1 MKFALPILIL
11 LSIGCAFGGRRDAGP
26 KGNPDEALRRLD
38 AVEAAARKD
47 PSLAARA
54 GWMRYLVAS
63 DSRGAKR
70 WLEPAAEAGPER
82 ALALAGL
89 AEIAEDRADTSAA
102 VRLWI
107 RALQIAPLDPASELA
122 AVRLLDAEGESP
134 AVDDAIAA
142 AAQDIRPPMAPRT
155 ARLLREAAARIAGR
169 RAQGGEVEA
178 ESNAW
183 RAVGAIQRWRVAG
196 PVAALRLFDLSKT
209 LVLDGP
215 APARATANERAL
227 DFPDGDLGLDLEP
240 ADGDLFYSASEI
252 ALARG
257 GKYLLWVEGAAAL
270 EVRVDRAVAVSRV
283 PYPRESPRAQTVAVE
298 LAAGKH
304 DVLARWTRSEGS
316 HFRVALVRGDGAPS
330 DLQSAA
336 PAALTGMRAANAP
349 CALGRACIA
358 PPAWSDKSDL
368 RAATAAMLEKDPGD
382 ALAAWLQARASLGDD
397 RSLSRSAVEKAV
409 ALSASGA
416 PALALRAQ
424 QLLHDPDVPDRIGR
438 ARALADLS
446 EAARRDPA
454 LVRAR
459 LTAAALERDAER
471 FDDAAL
477 DLDRAEAS
485 LREELGPDAPLPPR
499 MLTARARLLDA
510 RGNTAGAR
518 AAMEAAL
525 KTAPGRCDS
534 LQLLYE
540 LSRREGAL
548 AEQVRLAESLLT
560 CNEGLSTLAQLLR
573 DRGDLARAEALFA
586 RGISLRP
593 AAPARLELLGEVQA
607 ARNELLPAIASV
619 EAAAKLSPRSPE
631 PLRRLAGLL
640 ELAGN
645 AKRAAG
651 TRRAALRL
659 TPGDLSLRQQL
670 ALDEKTKLMSW
681 TDRDAVALAQR
692 AAPAAA
698 APPGASAVRLLD
710 YGAAQMFPDN
720 GGVERVHTLVRVLD
734 KKGVSRFGE
743 AQIPSDAQ
751 VLHLRTLKADG
762 RVLEPES
769 IPEKEAISLPGLEP
783 GDAVEIDYLRGI
795 SPRGPEMPGYTLG
808 GFFFRDDETPM
819 GETTYEVVAPGPL
832 DVDAH
837 NLQLPKDALA
847 RDGQSTRFRY
857 SARDVPPLQ
866 QEPHQPG
873 ENEIIP
879 WVQVGTGASQR
890 DLVRSVADWALLRAR
905 PSTGV
910 DALARDAGGGAP
922 REKAEKIFAAISQL
936 VRGLSQGTDFSASAA
951 HVLSQGRGNRLLV
964 LKAALSAAGIPSHL
978 VLVRAFN
985 VDPAPYRFPRGELY
999 GYAVLRID
1007 LPDGPVWAD
1016 TSYRLASFGQLPAF
1030 ARGQPG
1036 WALPEPGEEPSELR
1050 TPEKLPGQQDGRAV
1064 SLELQLDP
1072 QGAATGTGRDE
1083 HRGFEAASLKDA
1095 LERLD
1100 RDQRKQAV
1108 EAMLGRGL
1116 RDLSLET
1123 LTTERESELG
1133 GPATLLY
1140 GLRVQLAR
1148 RDAEKLFVPSSLLP
1162 SRLGR
1167 RWAAKAERSV
1177 PLLIDSP
1184 EAISVKASVALPR
1197 DRRLRGVPQ
1206 PVALSTPFGQYRWSA
1221 RQESGKLVIE
1231 ESLELPQQRVAPAK
1245 YADFIAFARAVDEAQ
1260 SQELIVA
1267 P

>member
-1 MKFALPILIL
+1 
-11 LSIGCAFGGRRDAGP
+11 
-26 KGNPDEALRRLD
+26 
-38 AVEAAARKD
+38 V
-47 PSLAARA
+47 
-54 GWMRYLVAS
+54 
-63 DSRGAKR
+63 
-70 WLEPAAEAGPER
+70 
-82 ALALAGL
+82 
-89 AEIAEDRADTSAA
+89 
-102 VRLWI
+102 
-107 RALQIAPLDPASELA
+107 
-122 AVRLLDAEGESP
+122 
-134 AVDDAIAA
+134 
-142 AAQDIRPPMAPRT
+142 
-155 ARLLREAAARIAGR
+155 
-169 RAQGGEVEA
+169 
-178 ESNAW
+178 
-183 RAVGAIQRWRVAG
+183 
-196 PVAALRLFDLSKT
+196 
-209 LVLDGP
+209 
-215 APARATANERAL
+215 
-227 DFPDGDLGLDLEP
+227 
-240 ADGDLFYSASEI
+240 
-252 ALARG
+252 
-257 GKYLLWVEGAAAL
+257 
-270 EVRVDRAVAVSRV
+270 
-283 PYPRESPRAQTVAVE
+283 
-298 LAAGKH
+298 
-304 DVLARWTRSEGS
+304 
-316 HFRVALVRGDGAPS
+316 
-330 DLQSAA
+330 
-336 PAALTGMRAANAP
+336 
-349 CALGRACIA
+349 
-358 PPAWSDKSDL
+358 
-368 RAATAAMLEKDPGD
+368 
-382 ALAAWLQARASLGDD
+382 
-397 RSLSRSAVEKAV
+397 
-409 ALSASGA
+409 
-416 PALALRAQ
+416 
-424 QLLHDPDVPDRIGR
+424 
-438 ARALADLS
+438 
-446 EAARRDPA
+446 
-454 LVRAR
+454 
-459 LTAAALERDAER
+459 
-471 FDDAAL
+471 
-477 DLDRAEAS
+477 
-485 LREELGPDAPLPPR
+485 
-499 MLTARARLLDA
+499 
-510 RGNTAGAR
+510 
-518 AAMEAAL
+518 EAAL

-548 AEQVRLAESLLT
+548 AEQVRFAESLLT

-573 DRGDLARAEALFA
+573 DRSDLARAETLFA
-586 RGISLRP
+586 RGMSLRP

-645 AKRAAG
+645 VKHAAG

-670 ALDEKTKLMSW
+670 AVDEKTKLMSW
-681 TDRDAVALAQR
+681 TDRDAVALAR
-692 AAPAAA
+692 RGAPAA

-769 IPEKEAISLPGLEP
+769 IPEKEAISLSGLEP

-795 SPRGPEMPGYTLG
+795 SPRGPEMPGYTLS

-837 NLQLPKDALA
+837 NLQLPQDALA

-866 QEPHQPG
+866 QEPHQPS

-890 DLVRSVADWALLRAR
+890 DLVRSVADWALLRSR
-905 PSTGV
+905 PSTGA
-910 DALARDAGGGAP
+910 DALARDAGGRSP

-936 VRGLSQGTDFSASAA
+936 VRGRSQGTDFSASAA
-951 HVLSQGRGNRLLV
+951 HVLWQGRGNRLLV

-1007 LPDGPVWAD
+1007 LADGPVWAD
-1016 TSYRLASFGQLPAF
+1016 TSYRLAPFGQLPAF

-1036 WALPEPGEEPSELR
+1036 WALPEPGEEPLELR
-1050 TPEKLPGQQDGRAV
+1050 TPERLPGQQDGRAV
-1064 SLELQLDP
+1064 SLELQLDAE
-1072 QGAATGTGRDE
+1072 GAATGTGRDE

-1123 LTTERESELG
+1123 LATERESELG
-1133 GPATLLY
+1133 GPATLVY

-1148 RDAEKLFVPSSLLP
+1148 RDGEKLFVPSSLLP

-1167 RWAAKAERSV
+1167 RWAAKAERKV

-1184 EAISVKASVALPR
+1184 EILSVKASVALPK
-1197 DRRLRGVPQ
+1197 DRRLRGTPQ
-1206 PVALSTPFGQYRWSA
+1206 PVALSTPFGQYRWSV
-1221 RQESGKLVIE
+1221 REEGGKLVIE

-1267 P
+1267 R